1 MQSGVVLD
9 QRRLACRGFN
19 MKFKCQALFAFVLAY
34 SLSPSPAHAQ
44 FSQQAKLVGAG
55 AIGSAIQGTSV
66 TLSRDGKT
74 AGFGGPNDD
83 KGIGAAWVFTRS
95 HGEWRQQTKLVGTG
109 VIGKRASQ
117 GYSVSLSGDG
127 DTVVV
132 GGPVDNRN
140 TGAVWVFTRSG
151 DVWRQQAK
159 LVGAGSVGMSYQ
171 GWSAALSSDGNTII
185 VGGPYDNNGIGAA
198 WVFTRSPGGWR
209 QQAKLIGRGALGPA
223 AQGFSVAL
231 SGDGN
236 TAIVEG
242 FSDHFGHSGPPV
254 GAAWVFTRAQGAWS
268 QQSKI
273 IGALGSVSLSDDGK
287 TAMVGAVGYR
297 QSVARVLTRARDA
310 WRRETMLVG
319 VNGEASLSGNG
330 DRAIIA
336 EEGVRSGNDTGA
348 ALVFARLRDAWRRQA
363 RLTDSGEIT
372 KGGVSVSLSGDGNIA
387 MIGQPDSDD
396 FAGAAWVFAQIFVGT
411 PGTADCVDSS
421 VVALAEH
428 YTGLNP
434 AATALGYSNASALQ
448 KAIRMFCGR

>member
-1 MQSGVVLD
+1 MQSGIVLH

-19 MKFKCQALFAFVLAY
+19 MKLKCQALFAFVLAY

-44 FSQQAKLVGAG
+44 FSQQAKLVGTG

-66 TLSRDGKT
+66 TLSRDGNT

-109 VIGKRASQ
+109 VIGNRASQ

-127 DTVVV
+127 NTVVV

-151 DVWRQQAK
+151 DVWRQEGK
-159 LVGAGSVGMSYQ
+159 LVGAGSVGKSYQ
-171 GWSAALSSDGNTII
+171 GWSAAISSDGNTII

-198 WVFTRSPGGWR
+198 WVFAHSPGGWR
-209 QQAKLIGRGALGPA
+209 QQAKLVGRGALGPA

-231 SGDGN
+231 SGDGD
-236 TAIVEG
+236 TAIVDG
-242 FSDHFGHSGPPV
+242 FSDYFGHFGPPV
-254 GAAWVFTRAQGAWS
+254 GAAWVFTRSQGVWS
-268 QQSKI
+268 QRTKI
-273 IGALGSVSLSDDGK
+273 VGALGSVSLSDDGK
-287 TAMVGAVGYR
+287 TTMVGAIGYH
-297 QSVARVLTRARDA
+297 QSVARVLTRARGV

-319 VNGEASLSGNG
+319 VNGQESLSGNG
-330 DRAIIA
+330 DRAMIA

-363 RLTDSGEIT
+363 RLTGSGEIT

-387 MIGQPDSDD
+387 MIGQPDSDN
-396 FAGAAWVFAQIFVGT
+396 FAGAAWVFAPIFAGA
-411 PGTADCVDSS
+411 PGRADCFGGS
-421 VVALAEH
+421 VAALTQQ
-428 YTGLNP
+428 YSGLNP
-434 AATALGYSNASALQ
+434 AATALGYSNVPALQ
-448 KAIRMFCGR
+448 GAIRMFCAR